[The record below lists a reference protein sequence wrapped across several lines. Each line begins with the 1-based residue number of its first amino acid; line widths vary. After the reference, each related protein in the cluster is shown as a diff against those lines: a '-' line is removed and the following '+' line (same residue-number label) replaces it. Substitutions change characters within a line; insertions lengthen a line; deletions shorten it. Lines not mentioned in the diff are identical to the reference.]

1 MICVPSHC
9 PLSTQSEL
17 YRIRDHNR
25 IASHTKYLLTFCSA
39 YTTPSQAVA
48 GNALNVWILG
58 SVAGNRN
65 RPHIHLLPPI
75 SISKNKTSPAFGN
88 AGPKNKGDKKSQG
101 SEIASTKC
109 RLLATH
115 EDEATDGAPE
125 VVRKPKDAEEPQ
137 LAADEHHTEHAEDA
151 VRVGNGVHRDDEP
164 LTFRLVLVREA
175 QSRSDFRRAE
185 LP

>member
-101 SEIASTKC
+101 SEIASTKS
-109 RLLATH
+109 RLLATY
-115 EDEATDGAPE
+115 EDEAKDGAPE
-125 VVRKPKDAEEPQ
+125 VDRRPTAAAETQP
-137 LAADEHHTEHAEDA
+137 AVGAPHMEHVE
-151 VRVGNGVHRDDEP
+151 
-164 LTFRLVLVREA
+164 
-175 QSRSDFRRAE
+175 
-185 LP
+185 